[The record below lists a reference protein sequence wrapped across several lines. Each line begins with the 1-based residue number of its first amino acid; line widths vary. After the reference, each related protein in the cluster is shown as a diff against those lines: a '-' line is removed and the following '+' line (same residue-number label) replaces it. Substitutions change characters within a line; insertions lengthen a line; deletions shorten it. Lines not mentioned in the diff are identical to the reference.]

1 MRTRPRL
8 PAIVLALLALFTAA
22 VAAAAPQIAGREV
35 SIAAPDAQ
43 QFLEHR
49 FPHQQELL
57 GGLFEI
63 TVSRPQLAIPAGTRL
78 QLGMDLA
85 LATAGGAPV
94 PMGHLVLTSALR
106 YDVTPDLYVT
116 ASYAQGF
123 QHPMQYFGVPLVNG
137 ARDRALDGKNYNV
150 GDSDIAFRDSWA
162 TVSANWQPS
171 DGLNV
176 TSTLYRMQSNRH
188 WKDAEYYAYLPSSA
202 QVQRS
207 SYTEIFHDQQQY
219 GNVTTATATEPSSSP
234 SSRTASLLMSE
245 TTRCGPHCS
254 STSAI
259 TRSATMSV
267 TRPTKRLRAEPAT
280 PDGSA
285 GSTAFCLASCASS

>member
-106 YDVTPDLYVT
+106 YDVAQRAFFLDQPRIDTFRPVDGGRGLDEDGRELLNLWL
-116 ASYAQGF
+116 ADYA
-123 QHPMQYFGVPLVNG
+123 
-137 ARDRALDGKNYNV
+137 RE
-150 GDSDIAFRDSWA
+150 
-162 TVSANWQPS
+162 QP
-171 DGLNV
+171 V
-176 TSTLYRMQSNRH
+176 YR
-188 WKDAEYYAYLPSSA
+188 
-202 QVQRS
+202 V
-207 SYTEIFHDQQQY
+207 
-219 GNVTTATATEPSSSP
+219 
-234 SSRTASLLMSE
+234 
-245 TTRCGPHCS
+245 
-254 STSAI
+254 
-259 TRSATMSV
+259 
-267 TRPTKRLRAEPAT
+267 EPALAALLGGL
-280 PDGSA
+280 DVQSA
-285 GSTAFCLASCASS
+285 GVRDGRLVVTFNRDIGAAGALVPAE